1 MLTTTHAPGAAET
14 ASLRTL
20 LDLTTVPTAAGREGR
35 VIEWIRRWAERREN
49 VALSTDAAGNLV
61 LQPRTPFAPR
71 RGSSGAP
78 LFITAHLDHP
88 AFVVERALG
97 PSTVEL
103 AFRGGVMDAY
113 FERARVRVHPMSGP
127 SIGATL
133 TGQTGGAGR
142 AAGGPGGPGGAGGE
156 PLFKTYAAELDAGA
170 SADGLRAGDVA
181 TWELPGAEVDAQGV
195 VHTHACDDLAAA
207 AAALDAFDR
216 LLALSAAGEALEDV
230 RLLFTRAEEIGFVG
244 AIAACRL
251 GTVPRG
257 ARLVALE
264 NSRFSA
270 EAPVG
275 GGPIVRVG
283 DRMSVFTP
291 ALTNACARRAEQASA
306 RPAQPLATQTRA
318 AADAGAKF
326 RWQRKLMSGGACE
339 ATVFCAFG
347 HAATCLCLPLGNYHN
362 MADLDAVQAGT
373 WDAAAHGPP
382 RVEREFIGASDYAGL
397 VELLTAIGR
406 ELPEADNAMARIE
419 SLYATRGFVLNE
431 KP

>member
-1 MLTTTHAPGAAET
+1 MHTTTPGHGHGE
-14 ASLRTL
+14 SVRLGTL
-20 LDLTTVPTAAGREGR
+20 LELTAVPTAAGREGR

-49 VALSTDAAGNLV
+49 VALSFDAAGNV
-61 LQPRTPFAPR
+61 EIRARRPFAR
-71 RGSSGAP
+71 REGSSGAP
-78 LFITAHLDHP
+78 VYIAAHLDHP

-97 PSTVEL
+97 TAAVEV

-113 FERARVRVHPMSGP
+113 FERARVRAHPASGA

-133 TGQTGGAGR
+133 TGETGGTGR
-142 AAGGPGGPGGAGGE
+142 AGAGGGQAM
-156 PLFKTYAAELDAGA
+156 FKTYAAELDAGA
-170 SADGLRAGDVA
+170 SADALRPGDVV
-181 TWELPGAEVDAQGV
+181 TWDLPGAELDALGV
-195 VHTHACDDLAAA
+195 VHAPACDDLAAA

-216 LLALSAAGEALEDV
+216 LLAHSAAGEGLEDV

-251 GTVPRG
+251 GTIARG
-257 ARLVALE
+257 ARVIALE

-270 EAPVG
+270 EAPIG

-291 ALTNACARRAEQASA
+291 SLTNACAKRAEQASA

-318 AADAGAKF
+318 GAESAAKF
-326 RWQRKLMSGGACE
+326 RWQRRLMSGGACE
-339 ATVFCAFG
+339 ATVFCAHG
-347 HAATCLCLPLGNYHN
+347 YEATCLCLPLGNYHN
-362 MADLDAVQAGT
+362 MSDLDLVQEGR
-373 WDAAAHGPP
+373 WDAATSGPP
-382 RVEREFIGASDYAGL
+382 RVAREFIGASDYAGL

-406 ELPEADNAMARIE
+406 ELPGPDHIMPRIE

>member
-1 MLTTTHAPGAAET
+1 MPTTTPAPEHADAAR
-14 ASLRTL
+14 LDTL
-20 LDLTTVPTAAGREGR
+20 LDLTVVPTAAGREGR
-35 VIEWIRRWAERREN
+35 VIDWVRRWAERREQ
-49 VALSTDAAGNLV
+49 VALSSDAAGNLV
-61 LQPRTPFAPR
+61 LRPRAAVVPR
-71 RGSSGAP
+71 KGSTGAP
-78 LFITAHLDHP
+78 VYITAHLDHP
-88 AFVVERALG
+88 AFVVERVLG
-97 PSTVEL
+97 ASAVEV
-103 AFRGGVMDAY
+103 AFRGGVMDPY
-113 FERARVRVHPMSGP
+113 FERARVTAHPGAGA

-133 TGQTGGAGR
+133 TGETGGAGR
-142 AAGGPGGPGGAGGE
+142 GGTGGGGGGGQ

-170 SADGLRAGDVA
+170 PADALRPGDVV
-181 TWELPGAEVDAQGV
+181 TWELPGAGVDAEGV

-216 LLALSAAGEALEDV
+216 LLALWAAGEETEDV

-251 GTVPRG
+251 GTIARG
-257 ARLVALE
+257 ARVIALE
-264 NSRFSA
+264 NSRCSA
-270 EAPVG
+270 DAPIG

-291 ALTNACARRAEQASA
+291 SLTNACAKRAEQASA

-318 AADAGAKF
+318 GAESAAKF

-339 ATVFCAFG
+339 ATVFCAYG
-347 HAATCLCLPLGNYHN
+347 YEATCVCLPLGNYHN
-362 MADLDAVQAGT
+362 MSDLDLVQEGR
-373 WDAAAHGPP
+373 WDAAANGPP
-382 RVEREFIGASDYAGL
+382 RVAREFIGAADYAGL

-406 ELPEADNAMARIE
+406 ELPGADNVMPRIE